1 DAMIGFM
8 GQAFTSPQVPIHPLR
23 LCYELRQR
31 IDKDTI
37 IVIDGGDTASWGNM
51 LLPAMGPGQML
62 TIATGSFGPLGVG
75 VPYAMAAK
83 LAHPDKKVILLTGD
97 GAFGYGAMEYDTMM
111 RYGLNITTVILND
124 ACWGMIKNSEAKRS
138 GQDKDFVGLYLRET
152 HYEKIA
158 EAVGGYGEYVT
169 EPDEIGPAIDR
180 ALAQDKPSIVNVMT
194 DVKIG
199 FAF

>member
-1 DAMIGFM
+1 
-8 GQAFTSPQVPIHPLR
+8 
-23 LCYELRQR
+23 
-31 IDKDTI
+31 
-37 IVIDGGDTASWGNM
+37 
-51 LLPAMGPGQML
+51 
-62 TIATGSFGPLGVG
+62 
-75 VPYAMAAK
+75 
-83 LAHPDKKVILLTGD
+83 
-97 GAFGYGAMEYDTMM
+97 MM